1 MWGFLFLVLSPVL
14 FWLFMTVR
22 VRRCWRKVI
31 SIINQYN
38 KVWDMLDNTEAPGLL
53 VVPFG

>member
-1 MWGFLFLVLSPVL
+1 MVL
-14 FWLFMTVR
+14 FVPRFVTR
-22 VRRCWRKVI
+22 VVLVVHDCLCKTRKVI
-31 SIINQYN
+31 SIKTQYN